1 MAPVRLA
8 LANVGD
14 VHLNHGKA
22 NGTDAVGQGDGGMC
36 VGSRIHH
43 YPVVKAVGLLKFID
57 QVTFVVRLVVIQ
69 LHLREILTHGC
80 KVFLKGD
87 ASVNLWLSTSQQ
99 VEVGTVDN

>member
-43 YPVVKAVGLLKFID
+43 HTVVKAVGLLKFID
-57 QVTFVVRLVVIQ
+57 
-69 LHLREILTHGC
+69 
-80 KVFLKGD
+80 
-87 ASVNLWLSTSQQ
+87 
-99 VEVGTVDN
+99 